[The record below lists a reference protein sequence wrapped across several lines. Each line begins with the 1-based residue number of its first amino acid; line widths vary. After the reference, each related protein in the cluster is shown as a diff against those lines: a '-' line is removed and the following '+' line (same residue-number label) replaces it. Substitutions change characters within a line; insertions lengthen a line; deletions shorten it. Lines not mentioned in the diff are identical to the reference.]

1 MYKFT
6 LTLLASVLLVACS
19 DDSHESKTSQ
29 QTTSS
34 TEQQK
39 NTSASQ
45 ESPSTHQTTNAKS
58 KEHIIL
64 KVAHFW
70 PPSALAQKQ
79 VLEPWCEKISQES
92 EQQLSCQ
99 FYPAMQLG
107 GTPPQLIEQVADGVA
122 DIVFTLP
129 GYTAGRFPSM
139 EVMELPFLIK
149 NGENG
154 SRVAWKIYEEFGQ
167 KDFEN
172 VKPLA
177 FNVHDRGHFHNN
189 KHPINSVEDL
199 QGLKMRAPTR
209 LTNKLLAA
217 LGATPVSMPLPTM
230 ADALSKGVIDGYILP
245 WEVVPT
251 VKLHEMTKFHS
262 EVNTP
267 NPVLY
272 SALFT
277 IAMNKQRYDSLP
289 DNLKKVIDNN
299 SGEEFSASIGKAW
312 DNSAPAAKQKALDH
326 GNTVNEISDTGFQS
340 ILKAGE
346 TVSAD
351 WVKEVSAKGYDGQKI
366 LDRAKELVNQYQ

>member
-1 MYKFT
+1 MYKFA
-6 LTLLASVLLVACS
+6 LTVLASVLLVACS
-19 DDSHESKTSQ
+19 DDSDQPKTTQ
-29 QTTSS
+29 SS
-34 TEQQK
+34 TESSASTT
-39 NTSASQ
+39 NTSSSKDAS
-45 ESPSTHQTTNAKS
+45 STK
-58 KEHIIL
+58 KEHIVL

-79 VLEPWCEKISQES
+79 ILEPWCEKIAQQS

-167 KDFEN
+167 KDFVN

-189 KHPINSVEDL
+189 KHPINSIEDL

-230 ADALSKGVIDGYILP
+230 ADALAKGVIDGYILP

-251 VKLHEMTKFHS
+251 VKLHEMTKYHS
-262 EVNTP
+262 EVNPP

-277 IAMNKQRYDSLP
+277 IAMNKQRYESLP
-289 DNLKKVIDNN
+289 DNLKKVIDDN

-312 DNSAPAAKQKALDH
+312 DNSAPAAKQKAQEH
-326 GNTVNEISDTGFQS
+326 GNTINEISDEGFQS

-346 TVSAD
+346 KVSTD
-351 WVKEVSAKGYDGQKI
+351 WVQEVSAKGYEGQKI